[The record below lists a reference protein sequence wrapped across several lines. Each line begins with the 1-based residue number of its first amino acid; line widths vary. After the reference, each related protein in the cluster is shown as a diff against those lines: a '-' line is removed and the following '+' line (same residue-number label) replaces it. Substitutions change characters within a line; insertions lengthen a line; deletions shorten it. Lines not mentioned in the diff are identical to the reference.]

1 MNENNELLEYIYQ
14 NSEMG
19 KYTIEKM
26 INELKYTIEKM
37 INELKGKDNK
47 IIKDAED
54 ILKKYEIF
62 YKDLKKQLK
71 KENVKPK
78 DSSLLSK
85 MGASMGIKKEVIS
98 DNSDASIADM
108 LIKGMSMGVLDI
120 EKKLSQYDE
129 IANKKSI
136 KLAKDFLKFQQESIT
151 QLKKYL

>member
-1 MNENNELLEYIYQ
+1 MVIKMNENNELLEYIYQ

-19 KYTIEKM
+19 
-26 INELKYTIEKM
+26 KYTIEKM

-85 MGASMGIKKEVIS
+85 MGASMGIKKEIIS

>member
-1 MNENNELLEYIYQ
+1 MVIKMNENNELLEYIYQ

-19 KYTIEKM
+19 
-26 INELKYTIEKM
+26 KYTIEKM

-85 MGASMGIKKEVIS
+85 MGASMGIKKEIIS

-108 LIKGMSMGVLDI
+108 LIKGMSMGILDI

>member
-1 MNENNELLEYIYQ
+1 MVIKMNENNELLEYIYQ
-14 NSEMG
+14 NSEMA
-19 KYTIEKM
+19 KFTLEK
-26 INELKYTIEKM
+26 LL
-37 INELKGKDNK
+37 NELKGKDNK
-47 IIKDAED
+47 IIKDVED
-54 ILKKYEIF
+54 VLKKYEIY
-62 YKDLKKQLK
+62 YKSLK
-71 KENVKPK
+71 KELKKESIKPK

-129 IANKKSI
+129 IANKKTI
-136 KLAKDFLKFQQESIT
+136 KLAKEFLKFQQESIT

>member
-1 MNENNELLEYIYQ
+1 MVIKMNENNELLEYIYQ

-26 INELKYTIEKM
+26 IC
-37 INELKGKDNK
+37 ELKGKDNK

-71 KENVKPK
+71 KESVKPK
-78 DSSLLSK
+78 ETSFFSK
-85 MGASMGIKKEVIS
+85 MGATMGIKKEVIS

-129 IANKKSI
+129 IADKKTI
-136 KLAKDFLKFQQESIT
+136 KLAEDFVSFQNDSISK
-151 QLKKYL
+151 LKKYL

>member
-1 MNENNELLEYIYQ
+1 MVIKMNENNELLEYIYQ

-19 KYTIEKM
+19 
-26 INELKYTIEKM
+26 KYTIEKM

-62 YKDLKKQLK
+62 YKELKKELK

-85 MGASMGIKKEVIS
+85 MGASMGIKKEIIS

-108 LIKGMSMGVLDI
+108 LIKGMSMGILDI

>member
-14 NSEMG
+14 NSEMA
-19 KYTIEKM
+19 KYTLEK
-26 INELKYTIEKM
+26 L

-47 IIKDAED
+47 IIKDIED
-54 ILKKYEIF
+54 VLKKYEIF

-78 DSSLLSK
+78 ETSILSK

-108 LIKGMSMGVLDI
+108 LIKGISMGVLDI
-120 EKKLSQYDE
+120 EKKISQYDE
-129 IANKKSI
+129 IANKKTI
-136 KLAKDFLKFQQESIT
+136 KLADNFLQFQQDSISK
-151 QLKKYL
+151 LKKYL

>member
-19 KYTIEKM
+19 KYTLEKL
-26 INELKYTIEKM
+26 IC
-37 INELKGKDNK
+37 ELKGKDNK

-54 ILKKYEIF
+54 ILKRYEIF

-78 DSSLLSK
+78 ETSLLSK
-85 MGASMGIKKEVIS
+85 MGATMGIKKEVIS
-98 DNSDASIADM
+98 DNSDSSIADM

-129 IANKKSI
+129 IANKKTI
-136 KLAKDFLKFQQESIT
+136 KLAEDFLDFQQQSISK
-151 QLKKYL
+151 LKKYL

>member
-19 KYTIEKM
+19 
-26 INELKYTIEKM
+26 KYTIEKM

-85 MGASMGIKKEVIS
+85 MGASMGIKKEIIS

>member
-19 KYTIEKM
+19 
-26 INELKYTIEKM
+26 KYTIEKM

-85 MGASMGIKKEVIS
+85 MGASMGIKKEIIS

-108 LIKGMSMGVLDI
+108 LIKGMSMGILDI

>member
-1 MNENNELLEYIYQ
+1 MVIKMNENNELLEYIYQ
-14 NSEMG
+14 ISEMA
-19 KYTIEKM
+19 KYTLEK
-26 INELKYTIEKM
+26 L

-54 ILKKYEIF
+54 ILKRYEIF

-71 KENVKPK
+71 KESVKPK
-78 DSSLLSK
+78 ETSIFSK

-108 LIKGMSMGVLDI
+108 LIKGMSMGVLDV

-129 IANKKSI
+129 IANKKNI

>member
-14 NSEMG
+14 NSEMA
-19 KYTIEKM
+19 KFTLEK
-26 INELKYTIEKM
+26 LL
-37 INELKGKDNK
+37 NELKGKDNK
-47 IIKDAED
+47 IIKDVED
-54 ILKKYEIF
+54 VLKKYEIY
-62 YKDLKKQLK
+62 YKSLK
-71 KENVKPK
+71 KELKKESIKPK

-129 IANKKSI
+129 IANKKTI
-136 KLAKDFLKFQQESIT
+136 KLAKEFLKFQQESIT

>member
-1 MNENNELLEYIYQ
+1 MVIKMNENNELLEYIYQ

-19 KYTIEKM
+19 
-26 INELKYTIEKM
+26 KYTIEKM

-85 MGASMGIKKEVIS
+85 MGASMGIKKEIIS

-108 LIKGMSMGVLDI
+108 LIKGMSMGILDI

-151 QLKKYL
+151 ELKKYL

>member
-1 MNENNELLEYIYQ
+1 MVIKMNENNELLEYMYQ
-14 NSEMG
+14 TSEMA
-19 KYTIEKM
+19 KFTLEK
-26 INELKYTIEKM
+26 LL
-37 INELKGKDNK
+37 NELKGKDNK
-47 IIKDAED
+47 IIKDVED
-54 ILKKYEIF
+54 VLKKYEIY
-62 YKDLKKQLK
+62 YKSLK
-71 KENVKPK
+71 KELKKESIKPK

-129 IANKKSI
+129 IANKKTI
-136 KLAKDFLKFQQESIT
+136 KLAKEFLKFQQESIT

>member
-1 MNENNELLEYIYQ
+1 MVIKMNENNELLEYIYQ

-19 KYTIEKM
+19 
-26 INELKYTIEKM
+26 KYTIEKM

-78 DSSLLSK
+78 ETSMLSK
-85 MGASMGIKKEVIS
+85 MGASMGIKKEIIS

-108 LIKGMSMGVLDI
+108 LIKGMSMGILDI

>member
-1 MNENNELLEYIYQ
+1 MVIKMNENNELLEYIYQ

-19 KYTIEKM
+19 
-26 INELKYTIEKM
+26 KYTIEKM

-78 DSSLLSK
+78 ETSMLSK
-85 MGASMGIKKEVIS
+85 MGASMGIKKEIIS
-98 DNSDASIADM
+98 DNSDASIADT
-108 LIKGMSMGVLDI
+108 LIKGMTMGVLDI